1 MDDPIVVFPTD
12 DGVVDYLAALRRE
25 SVDESLELGIPTQAV
40 NNRDKVGMRAFEFHH
55 VFKRERVPPDCLFA
69 RTPRR
74 QTKKDNGK
82 SQFHDS
88 LD

>member
-1 MDDPIVVFPTD
+1 VDDPIVVFPTD
-12 DGVVDYLAALRRE
+12 DDVVDYLAALRRE
-25 SVDESLELGIPTQAV
+25 SVDESLELGIPTQTV
-40 NNRDKVGMRAFEFHH
+40 KVGMHAFEFHH
-55 VFKRERVPPDCLFA
+55 AFKRERVPPGCLFA